1 MDRMQMDDVGGGYKN
16 SRVAIGGNMHI
27 IIVGCGRVGSALAD
41 AGARNGDDVVVID
54 KDPMV
59 FRSLGAGFNGNTM
72 RGTGCD
78 QEQLRQAGIEHCDA
92 FIAATDSD
100 SVNMMAAEIAL
111 RIYHVPRVVVRLYDP
126 AHERSMQVLG
136 LSYVNDAALSVQAIL
151 EALGM
156 TGTDDRRESA

>member
-1 MDRMQMDDVGGGYKN
+1 
-16 SRVAIGGNMHI
+16 MHI

-54 KDPMV
+54 KDPTV

-78 QEQLRQAGIEHCDA
+78 QEQLRQAGIERCDA
-92 FIAATDSD
+92 FVAATDSD

-136 LSYVNDAALSVQAIL
+136 LRYVNDASLSVEAIL
-151 EALGM
+151 AALGAGP
-156 TGTDDRRESA
+156 TADRRESA